1 MLYGNSKKIRTKMYG
16 SWHVIFFSKDGSSL
30 KTGRMSCL
38 FCVRITDSSHT
49 SFPLT
54 FVPVPISVHLK
65 YPVPC
70 CLCGFWGQS
79 RCFCVG
85 SWCLWWVILLNVHSI
100 SFSEHSHIQSI
111 PPHILEMAVMTCF
124 GGYVHEKFQSVFL
137 CGSSQSF
144 LLQNISELGVCAL
157 LLYSFCDE

>member
-1 MLYGNSKKIRTKMYG
+1 MYG
-16 SWHVIFFSKDGSSL
+16 SWHIIFFLRMDLL

-85 SWCLWWVILLNVHSI
+85 SWCLWWVILLSI
-100 SFSEHSHIQSI
+100 YSSLPQY
-111 PPHILEMAVMTCF
+111 ILTSKVFDPIFWKMAVMTCF
-124 GGYVHEKFQSVFL
+124 GGYVYEKFQSVFL

-144 LLQNISELGVCAL
+144 LSQNISELGVSAL
-157 LLYSFCDE
+157 LHDNFCAE

>member
-1 MLYGNSKKIRTKMYG
+1 MYG
-16 SWHVIFFSKDGSSL
+16 SWHIIFFSKDGSSENRQNEL
-30 KTGRMSCL
+30 LVLCENHWL
-38 FCVRITDSSHT
+38 FPHFISSN
-49 SFPLT
+49 LC
-54 FVPVPISVHLK
+54 PVPISVHLK

-85 SWCLWWVILLNVHSI
+85 SWCLWWVILLSI
-100 SFSEHSHIQSI
+100 YSSLPQY
-111 PPHILEMAVMTCF
+111 ILTSKVFDPIFWKMAVMTCF

-144 LLQNISELGVCAL
+144 LSQNISELGVSAL
-157 LLYSFCDE
+157 LHDNFCAE